1 MIATVSDFP
10 VTLIEVEAVPVT
22 RIGLV
27 FKYSND
33 KLNYKTALS
42 PGIPYKIIYL
52 DGGELKQV
60 IGVIAGASRHFSVS
74 SRAATQVAEWIIT
87 VDVSTKYQALQ
98 IKIPTTNIRY
108 CKVYVKGMDDDNSV
122 IINATTHG
130 CNVYGTINNVN
141 LSDIVYDS
149 DGETILKAKVLAG
162 EIDTSKDPN
171 EKYYS
176 FGNGGCSKGTNGS
189 GNTVFVENGMII
201 GGSISEGKFLTGK
214 VTGGTLDSIANTLTG
229 CTITEGCI
237 SECAV
242 TDSTVYNG
250 TLVDTNF
257 QYAIIFNPT
266 RSGEEIVTTGGTTVD
281 DNTGG
286 GSSGGGGSTETGTN
300 ITTGGTATGGNV
312 TGDKALVNSNGN
324 WYIVEGPFFS
334 TGGTSSGGTLI
345 GGVMSGGTKVGAAY
359 VHTTVKGGVYSGGVD
374 VGGTV
379 TIGDGY
385 IYPRSSYDGSDIDI
399 NAALNSGIR
408 ILDKSYMATASEKEK
423 LVTNED
429 WEKFLYEKNLPQDT
443 AFDWDGLVIFNDSQK
458 GIGSN
463 IGTANI

>member
-1 MIATVSDFP
+1 MITTVSDFP

-33 KLNYKTALS
+33 KLNYRTALS

-98 IKIPTTNIRY
+98 VKIPTTNIRY

-122 IINATTHG
+122 IINATTHA

-141 LSDIVYDS
+141 LSDLVYDT
-149 DGETILKAKVLAG
+149 DGETIISAKVLAG

-171 EKYYS
+171 DKYYS

-189 GNTVFVENGMII
+189 NNTVIVENGMII
-201 GGSISEGKFLTGK
+201 GGSITDGKFLTGK

-237 SECAV
+237 SECTV

-257 QYAIIFNPT
+257 QYAIIINPT

-281 DNTGG
+281 DV
-286 GSSGGGGSTETGTN
+286 
-300 ITTGGTATGGNV
+300 TTGGTATGGNV
-312 TGDKALVNSNGN
+312 TGDKAIVNSNGN
-324 WYIVEGPFFS
+324 WYVVEGQFFS
-334 TGGTSSGGTLI
+334 NGGTSSGGTLI
-345 GGVMSGGTKVGAAY
+345 GGVMTGGHKVGAAY
-359 VHTTVKGGVYSGGVD
+359 VHTTVKGGVYKGGID
-374 VGGTV
+374 IGGKV

-385 IYPRSSYDGSDIDI
+385 IYPRSDFGGDVDI
-399 NAALNSGIR
+399 NAILNSGIR
-408 ILDKSYMATASEKEK
+408 ILDKSYMVTDPEKDK
-423 LVTNED
+423 LVTSKD
-429 WEKFLYEKNLPQDT
+429 WEKFLYEKNLPHDA
-443 AFDWDGLVIFNDSQK
+443 AFDWDGLIIFNDSKK

-463 IGTANI
+463 IGTANL

>member
-1 MIATVSDFP
+1 MITTVSDFP

-33 KLNYKTALS
+33 KLNYRTALS

-98 IKIPTTNIRY
+98 VKIPTTNIRY

-122 IINATTHG
+122 IINATTHA

-141 LSDIVYDS
+141 LSDLVYDT
-149 DGETILKAKVLAG
+149 DGETIISAKVLAG
-162 EIDTSKDPN
+162 KIDTSKDPN
-171 EKYYS
+171 DKYYS

-189 GNTVFVENGMII
+189 NNTVIVENGMII
-201 GGSISEGKFLTGK
+201 GGNITDGKFLTGK

-237 SECAV
+237 SECTV

-257 QYAIIFNPT
+257 QYAIIINPT

-281 DNTGG
+281 DV
-286 GSSGGGGSTETGTN
+286 
-300 ITTGGTATGGNV
+300 TTGGTATGGNV
-312 TGDKALVNSNGN
+312 TGDKAIVNSNGN
-324 WYIVEGPFFS
+324 WYVVEGQFFS
-334 TGGTSSGGTLI
+334 NGGTSSGGTLI
-345 GGVMSGGTKVGAAY
+345 GGVMTGGHKVGAAY
-359 VHTTVKGGVYSGGVD
+359 VHTTVKGGVYKGGID
-374 VGGTV
+374 IGGKV

-385 IYPRSSYDGSDIDI
+385 IYPRSDFGGDVDI
-399 NAALNSGIR
+399 NAILNSGIR
-408 ILDKSYMATASEKEK
+408 ILDKSYMVTAPEKDK
-423 LVTNED
+423 LVTSKD
-429 WEKFLYEKNLPQDT
+429 WEKFLYEKNLPHDA
-443 AFDWDGLVIFNDSQK
+443 AFDWDGLIIFNDSKK

-463 IGTANI
+463 IGTANL

>member
-33 KLNYKTALS
+33 KLNYKTTLS

-98 IKIPTTNIRY
+98 VKIPTTNIRY
-108 CKVYVKGMDDDNSV
+108 CKVYVEGMDDDNSV
-122 IINATTHG
+122 IIDATTHG

-141 LSDIVYDS
+141 LSEIVYDT
-149 DGETILKAKVLAG
+149 DGETILSAKVLTG

-171 EKYYS
+171 DKYYS
-176 FGNGGCSKGTNGS
+176 FGNGGCSKGSNGS

-214 VTGGTLDSIANTLTG
+214 VTGGTMDTSANTLTN

-250 TLVDTNF
+250 KLVDTNF
-257 QYAIIFNPT
+257 QYAIIINPT

-281 DNTGG
+281 DV
-286 GSSGGGGSTETGTN
+286 
-300 ITTGGTATGGNV
+300 TTGGTATGGNV
-312 TGDKALVNSNGN
+312 TGDKALVNSNGT
-324 WYIVEGPFFS
+324 WYEVKGPFFS
-334 TGGTSSGGTLI
+334 SGGTSTGGTLV
-345 GGVMSGGTKVGAAY
+345 GGVMSGGVKVGAAY
-359 VHTTVKGGVYSGGVD
+359 VHTTVKGGVYTGGVD
-374 VGGTV
+374 IGGKV

-385 IYPRSSYDGSDIDI
+385 LYPRSDFGSDVDI

-408 ILDKSYMATASEKEK
+408 ILDNSYMATDPEKAG

-429 WEKFLYEKNLPQDT
+429 WEKFLYEKNLPHDM

-463 IGTANI
+463 IGTTNI

>member
-1 MIATVSDFP
+1 MITTVSDFP

-33 KLNYKTALS
+33 KLNYRTALS

-98 IKIPTTNIRY
+98 VKIPTTNIRY

-122 IINATTHG
+122 IVNATTHA

-141 LSDIVYDS
+141 LSDIVYDT
-149 DGETILKAKVLAG
+149 DGETIISAKVLTG

-171 EKYYS
+171 DKYYS

-189 GNTVFVENGMII
+189 NNTVIVENGMII
-201 GGSISEGKFLTGK
+201 GGSITDGKFLTGK
-214 VTGGTLDSIANTLTG
+214 VTGGTLDTIANTLTG

-237 SECAV
+237 SECTV

-257 QYAIIFNPT
+257 QYAIIINPT

-281 DNTGG
+281 DV
-286 GSSGGGGSTETGTN
+286 
-300 ITTGGTATGGNV
+300 TTGGTATGGNV
-312 TGDKALVNSNGN
+312 TGDKAIVNSNGN
-324 WYIVEGPFFS
+324 WYVVEGQFFS
-334 TGGTSSGGTLI
+334 NGGTSSGGTLI
-345 GGVMSGGTKVGAAY
+345 GGVMTGGHKVGAAY
-359 VHTTVKGGVYSGGVD
+359 VHTTVKGGVYKGGID
-374 VGGTV
+374 IGGKV

-385 IYPRSSYDGSDIDI
+385 IYPRSDFGGDVDI
-399 NAALNSGIR
+399 NAILNSGIR
-408 ILDKSYMATASEKEK
+408 ILDKSYMVTAPEKDK
-423 LVTNED
+423 LVTSKD
-429 WEKFLYEKNLPQDT
+429 WEKFLYEKNLPHDA
-443 AFDWDGLVIFNDSQK
+443 AFDWDGLIIFNDSKK

-463 IGTANI
+463 IGTANL

>member
-1 MIATVSDFP
+1 MITTVSDFP

-33 KLNYKTALS
+33 KLNYRTALS

-98 IKIPTTNIRY
+98 VKIPTTNIRY

-122 IINATTHG
+122 IINATTHA

-141 LSDIVYDS
+141 LSDLIYDT
-149 DGETILKAKVLAG
+149 DGETIISAKVLTG

-171 EKYYS
+171 DKYYS

-189 GNTVFVENGMII
+189 NNTVIVENGMII
-201 GGSISEGKFLTGK
+201 GGNITDGKFLTGK
-214 VTGGTLDSIANTLTG
+214 VTGGTLDTIANTLTG

-237 SECAV
+237 SECTV
-242 TDSTVYNG
+242 TNSTVYNG

-257 QYAIIFNPT
+257 QYAIIINPT

-281 DNTGG
+281 DV
-286 GSSGGGGSTETGTN
+286 
-300 ITTGGTATGGNV
+300 TTGGTATGGNV
-312 TGDKALVNSNGN
+312 TGDKAIVNSNGN
-324 WYIVEGPFFS
+324 WYVVEGQFFS
-334 TGGTSSGGTLI
+334 NGGTSSGGTLI
-345 GGVMSGGTKVGAAY
+345 GGVMTGGHKVGAAY
-359 VHTTVKGGVYSGGVD
+359 VHTTVKGGVYKGGID
-374 VGGTV
+374 IGGKV

-385 IYPRSSYDGSDIDI
+385 IYPRSDFGGDVDI
-399 NAALNSGIR
+399 NAILNSGIR
-408 ILDKSYMATASEKEK
+408 ILDKSYMVTAPEKDK
-423 LVTNED
+423 LVTSKD
-429 WEKFLYEKNLPQDT
+429 WEKFLYEKNLPQDA
-443 AFDWDGLVIFNDSQK
+443 AFDWDGLIIFNDSKK

>member
-1 MIATVSDFP
+1 MITTVSDFP

-33 KLNYKTALS
+33 KLNYRTALS

-98 IKIPTTNIRY
+98 VKIPTTNIRY

-122 IINATTHG
+122 IINATTHA

-141 LSDIVYDS
+141 LSDLVYDT
-149 DGETILKAKVLAG
+149 DGETIISAKVLTG

-171 EKYYS
+171 DKYYS

-189 GNTVFVENGMII
+189 NNTVIVENGMII
-201 GGSISEGKFLTGK
+201 GGSITDGKFLTGK
-214 VTGGTLDSIANTLTG
+214 VTGGTLDTIANTLTG

-237 SECAV
+237 SECTV

-257 QYAIIFNPT
+257 QYAIIINPT

-281 DNTGG
+281 DV
-286 GSSGGGGSTETGTN
+286 
-300 ITTGGTATGGNV
+300 TTGGTATGGNV
-312 TGDKALVNSNGN
+312 TGDKAIVNSNGN
-324 WYIVEGPFFS
+324 WYVVEGQFFS
-334 TGGTSSGGTLI
+334 NGGTSSGGTLI
-345 GGVMSGGTKVGAAY
+345 GGVMTGGHKVGAAY
-359 VHTTVKGGVYSGGVD
+359 VHTTVKGGVYKGGID
-374 VGGTV
+374 IGGKV

-385 IYPRSSYDGSDIDI
+385 IYPRSDFGGDVDI
-399 NAALNSGIR
+399 NAILNSGIR
-408 ILDKSYMATASEKEK
+408 ILDKSYMVTAPEKDK
-423 LVTNED
+423 LVTSKD
-429 WEKFLYEKNLPQDT
+429 WEKFLYEKNLPHDA
-443 AFDWDGLVIFNDSQK
+443 AFDWDGLIIFNDSKK

>member
-1 MIATVSDFP
+1 MITTVSDFP

-33 KLNYKTALS
+33 KLNYRTALS

-98 IKIPTTNIRY
+98 VKIPTTNIRY

-122 IINATTHG
+122 IVNATTHA

-141 LSDIVYDS
+141 LSDLVYDT
-149 DGETILKAKVLAG
+149 DGETIISAKVLTG

-171 EKYYS
+171 DKYYS

-189 GNTVFVENGMII
+189 NNTVIVENGMII
-201 GGSISEGKFLTGK
+201 GGSITDGKFLTGK
-214 VTGGTLDSIANTLTG
+214 VTGGTLDTIANTLTG

-237 SECAV
+237 SECTV

-257 QYAIIFNPT
+257 QYAIIINPT

-281 DNTGG
+281 DV
-286 GSSGGGGSTETGTN
+286 
-300 ITTGGTATGGNV
+300 TTGGTATGGNV
-312 TGDKALVNSNGN
+312 TGDKAIVNSNGN
-324 WYIVEGPFFS
+324 WYVVEGQFFS
-334 TGGTSSGGTLI
+334 NGGTSSGGTLI
-345 GGVMSGGTKVGAAY
+345 GGVMSGGMKVGAAY
-359 VHTTVKGGVYSGGVD
+359 VHTTVKGGVYKGGID
-374 VGGTV
+374 IGGKV

-385 IYPRSSYDGSDIDI
+385 IYPRSDFSGDVDI
-399 NAALNSGIR
+399 NAILNSGIR
-408 ILDKSYMATASEKEK
+408 ILDKSYMVTAPEKDK
-423 LVTNED
+423 LVTSKD
-429 WEKFLYEKNLPQDT
+429 WEKFLYEKNLPHDA
-443 AFDWDGLVIFNDSQK
+443 AFDWDGLIIFNDSKK

-463 IGTANI
+463 IGTANL

>member
-98 IKIPTTNIRY
+98 VKIPTTNIRY

-122 IINATTHG
+122 IINATTHA

-141 LSDIVYDS
+141 LSDLVYDT
-149 DGETILKAKVLAG
+149 DGETIISAKVLAG

-171 EKYYS
+171 DKYYS

-189 GNTVFVENGMII
+189 NNTVIVENGMII
-201 GGSISEGKFLTGK
+201 GGSITDGKFLTGK
-214 VTGGTLDSIANTLTG
+214 VTGGNLDTIANTLTG

-237 SECAV
+237 SECTV

-257 QYAIIFNPT
+257 QYAIIINPT

-281 DNTGG
+281 DV
-286 GSSGGGGSTETGTN
+286 
-300 ITTGGTATGGNV
+300 TTGGTATGGNV
-312 TGDKALVNSNGN
+312 TGDKAIVHSNGN
-324 WYIVEGPFFS
+324 WYVVEGQFFS
-334 TGGTSSGGTLI
+334 SGGTSSGGTLI
-345 GGVMSGGTKVGAAY
+345 GGVMSGGMKVGAAY
-359 VHTTVKGGVYSGGVD
+359 VHTTVKGGVYKGGID
-374 VGGTV
+374 IGGKV

-385 IYPRSSYDGSDIDI
+385 IYPRSDFGGDVDI
-399 NAALNSGIR
+399 NAILNSGIR
-408 ILDKSYMATASEKEK
+408 ILDKSYMVTASEKEK
-423 LVTNED
+423 LVTNKD
-429 WEKFLYEKNLPQDT
+429 WEKFLYEKNLPQDA
-443 AFDWDGLVIFNDSQK
+443 AFDWDGLIIFNDSQK

-463 IGTANI
+463 IGTTNL

>member
-1 MIATVSDFP
+1 MITTVSDFP

-33 KLNYKTALS
+33 KLNYRTALS

-98 IKIPTTNIRY
+98 VKIPTTNIRY

-122 IINATTHG
+122 IINATTHA

-141 LSDIVYDS
+141 LSDLVYDT
-149 DGETILKAKVLAG
+149 DGETIISAKVLAG

-171 EKYYS
+171 DKYYS

-189 GNTVFVENGMII
+189 NNTVIVENGMII
-201 GGSISEGKFLTGK
+201 GGSITDGKFLTGK

-237 SECAV
+237 SECTV

-257 QYAIIFNPT
+257 QYAIIINPT

-281 DNTGG
+281 DV
-286 GSSGGGGSTETGTN
+286 
-300 ITTGGTATGGNV
+300 TTGGTATGGNV
-312 TGDKALVNSNGN
+312 TGDKAIVNSNGN
-324 WYIVEGPFFS
+324 WYVVEGQFFS
-334 TGGTSSGGTLI
+334 NGGTSSGGTLI
-345 GGVMSGGTKVGAAY
+345 GGVMTGGHKVGAAY
-359 VHTTVKGGVYSGGVD
+359 VHTTVKGGVYKGGID
-374 VGGTV
+374 IGGKV

-385 IYPRSSYDGSDIDI
+385 IYPRSDFGGDVDI
-399 NAALNSGIR
+399 NSILNSGIR
-408 ILDKSYMATASEKEK
+408 ILDKSYMVTAPEKDK
-423 LVTNED
+423 LVTNKD
-429 WEKFLYEKNLPQDT
+429 WEEFLYEKNLPHDA
-443 AFDWDGLVIFNDSQK
+443 AFDWDGLIIFNDSKK

-463 IGTANI
+463 IGTANL

>member
-1 MIATVSDFP
+1 MITTVSDFP

-33 KLNYKTALS
+33 KLNYRTALS

-87 VDVSTKYQALQ
+87 VDVSTRYQALQ
-98 IKIPTTNIRY
+98 VKIPTTNIRY

-122 IINATTHG
+122 IINATTHA

-141 LSDIVYDS
+141 LSDLVYDT
-149 DGETILKAKVLAG
+149 DGETIISAKVLAG
-162 EIDTSKDPN
+162 EIDTSKDPSD
-171 EKYYS
+171 KYYS

-189 GNTVFVENGMII
+189 NNTVFVENGMII
-201 GGSISEGKFLTGK
+201 GGSITEGKFLTGK
-214 VTGGTLDSIANTLTG
+214 VTGGTLDTIANTLTG

-237 SECAV
+237 SECRV

-257 QYAIIFNPT
+257 QYAIIINPT

-281 DNTGG
+281 DV
-286 GSSGGGGSTETGTN
+286 
-300 ITTGGTATGGNV
+300 TTGGTATGGNV
-312 TGDKALVNSNGN
+312 TGDKAIVNSNGN
-324 WYIVEGPFFS
+324 WYVVEGAFFS
-334 TGGTSSGGTLI
+334 NGGTSSGGTLI
-345 GGVMSGGTKVGAAY
+345 GGVMTVGSKVGAAY
-359 VHTTVKGGVYSGGVD
+359 VHTTVKGGVYKGGID
-374 VGGTV
+374 IGGKI

-385 IYPRSSYDGSDIDI
+385 IYPRSDFGDVDI

-408 ILDKSYMATASEKEK
+408 ILDKSYMVTASEKEK

-429 WEKFLYEKNLPQDT
+429 WDKFLYEKNLPHGA
-443 AFDWDGLVIFNDSQK
+443 AFDWDGLIIFNDSQK

-463 IGTANI
+463 IGTTNL

>member
-1 MIATVSDFP
+1 MITTVSDFP

-33 KLNYKTALS
+33 KLNYRTALS

-98 IKIPTTNIRY
+98 VKIPTTNIRY

-122 IINATTHG
+122 IINATTHA

-141 LSDIVYDS
+141 LSDLVYDT
-149 DGETILKAKVLAG
+149 DGETIISAKVLTG

-171 EKYYS
+171 DKYYS

-189 GNTVFVENGMII
+189 NNTVIVENGMII
-201 GGSISEGKFLTGK
+201 GGNITDGKFLTGK
-214 VTGGTLDSIANTLTG
+214 VTGGNLDTIANTLTG

-237 SECAV
+237 SECTV

-257 QYAIIFNPT
+257 QYAIIINPT

-281 DNTGG
+281 DV
-286 GSSGGGGSTETGTN
+286 
-300 ITTGGTATGGNV
+300 TTGGTATGGNV
-312 TGDKALVNSNGN
+312 TGDKAIVNSNGN
-324 WYIVEGPFFS
+324 WYVVEGSFFS
-334 TGGTSSGGTLI
+334 NGGTSSGGILI
-345 GGVMSGGTKVGAAY
+345 GGVMSGGMKVGAAY
-359 VHTTVKGGVYSGGVD
+359 VHTAVKGGVYKGGID
-374 VGGTV
+374 IGGKV

-385 IYPRSSYDGSDIDI
+385 IYPRSDFGGDVDI
-399 NAALNSGIR
+399 NAILNSGIR
-408 ILDKSYMATASEKEK
+408 ILDKSYMVTAPEKDK
-423 LVTNED
+423 LVTSKD
-429 WEKFLYEKNLPQDT
+429 WEKFLYEKNLPHDA
-443 AFDWDGLVIFNDSQK
+443 AFDWDGLIIFNDSKK

-463 IGTANI
+463 IGTANL

>member
-1 MIATVSDFP
+1 MITTVSDFP

-33 KLNYKTALS
+33 KLNYRTALS

-98 IKIPTTNIRY
+98 VKIPTTNIRY

-122 IINATTHG
+122 IINATTHA

-141 LSDIVYDS
+141 LSDLVYDT
-149 DGETILKAKVLAG
+149 DGETIISAKVLAG

-171 EKYYS
+171 DKYYS

-189 GNTVFVENGMII
+189 NNTVIVENGMII
-201 GGSISEGKFLTGK
+201 GGSITDGKFLTGK

-237 SECAV
+237 SECTV

-257 QYAIIFNPT
+257 QYAIIINPT

-281 DNTGG
+281 DV
-286 GSSGGGGSTETGTN
+286 
-300 ITTGGTATGGNV
+300 TTGGTATGGNV
-312 TGDKALVNSNGN
+312 TGDKAIVNSNGN
-324 WYIVEGPFFS
+324 WYVVEGSFFS
-334 TGGTSSGGTLI
+334 NGGTSSGGTLI
-345 GGVMSGGTKVGAAY
+345 GGVMTGGHKVGAAY
-359 VHTTVKGGVYSGGVD
+359 VHTTVKGGVYKGGID
-374 VGGTV
+374 IGGKV

-385 IYPRSSYDGSDIDI
+385 IYPRSDFGGDVDI
-399 NAALNSGIR
+399 NSILNSGIR
-408 ILDKSYMATASEKEK
+408 ILDKSYMVTAPEKDK
-423 LVTNED
+423 LVTNKD
-429 WEKFLYEKNLPQDT
+429 WEEFLYEKNLPHDA
-443 AFDWDGLVIFNDSQK
+443 AFDWDGLIIFNDSKK

-463 IGTANI
+463 IGTANL

>member
-1 MIATVSDFP
+1 MITTVSDFP

-33 KLNYKTALS
+33 KLNYRTALS

-98 IKIPTTNIRY
+98 VKIPTTNIRY

-122 IINATTHG
+122 IINATTHA

-141 LSDIVYDS
+141 LSDLVYDT
-149 DGETILKAKVLAG
+149 DGETIISAKVLTG

-171 EKYYS
+171 DKYYS

-189 GNTVFVENGMII
+189 NNTVIVENGMII
-201 GGSISEGKFLTGK
+201 GGSITDGKFLTGK
-214 VTGGTLDSIANTLTG
+214 VTGGTLDTIANTLTG

-237 SECAV
+237 SECTV
-242 TDSTVYNG
+242 TNSTVYNG

-257 QYAIIFNPT
+257 QYAIIINPT

-281 DNTGG
+281 DV
-286 GSSGGGGSTETGTN
+286 
-300 ITTGGTATGGNV
+300 TTGGTATGGNV
-312 TGDKALVNSNGN
+312 TGDKAIVNSNGN
-324 WYIVEGPFFS
+324 WYVVEGQFFS
-334 TGGTSSGGTLI
+334 NGGTSSGGTLI
-345 GGVMSGGTKVGAAY
+345 GGVMTGGHKVGAAY
-359 VHTTVKGGVYSGGVD
+359 VHTTVKGGVYKGGID
-374 VGGTV
+374 IGGKV

-385 IYPRSSYDGSDIDI
+385 IYPRSDFGGDVDI
-399 NAALNSGIR
+399 NAILNSGIR
-408 ILDKSYMATASEKEK
+408 ILDKSYMVTAPEKDK
-423 LVTNED
+423 LVTSKD
-429 WEKFLYEKNLPQDT
+429 WEKFLYEKNLPHDA
-443 AFDWDGLVIFNDSQK
+443 AFDWDGLIIFNDSKK

-463 IGTANI
+463 IGTANL

>member
-1 MIATVSDFP
+1 MITTVSDFP

-33 KLNYKTALS
+33 KLNYRTALS

-98 IKIPTTNIRY
+98 VKIPTTNIRY

-122 IINATTHG
+122 IINATTHA

-141 LSDIVYDS
+141 LSDLVYDT
-149 DGETILKAKVLAG
+149 DGETIISAKVLTG

-171 EKYYS
+171 DKYYS

-189 GNTVFVENGMII
+189 NNTVIVENGMII
-201 GGSISEGKFLTGK
+201 GGNITDGKFLTGK
-214 VTGGTLDSIANTLTG
+214 VTGGNLDTIANTLTG

-237 SECAV
+237 SECTV

-257 QYAIIFNPT
+257 QYAIIINPT

-281 DNTGG
+281 DV
-286 GSSGGGGSTETGTN
+286 
-300 ITTGGTATGGNV
+300 TTGGTATGGNV
-312 TGDKALVNSNGN
+312 TGDKAIVNSNGN
-324 WYIVEGPFFS
+324 WYVVEGQFFS
-334 TGGTSSGGTLI
+334 NGGTSSGGTLI
-345 GGVMSGGTKVGAAY
+345 GGVMSGGMKVGAAY
-359 VHTTVKGGVYSGGVD
+359 VHTTVKGGVYKGGID
-374 VGGTV
+374 IGGKV

-385 IYPRSSYDGSDIDI
+385 IYPRSDFGGDVDI
-399 NAALNSGIR
+399 NAILNSGIR
-408 ILDKSYMATASEKEK
+408 ILDKSYMVTDPEKDK
-423 LVTNED
+423 LVTSKD
-429 WEKFLYEKNLPQDT
+429 WEKFLYEKNLPHDA
-443 AFDWDGLVIFNDSQK
+443 AFDWDGLIIFNDSKK

-463 IGTANI
+463 IGTANL

>member
-1 MIATVSDFP
+1 MITTVSDFP

-33 KLNYKTALS
+33 KLNYRTALS

-98 IKIPTTNIRY
+98 VKIPTTNIRY

-122 IINATTHG
+122 IINATTHA

-141 LSDIVYDS
+141 LSDLVYDT
-149 DGETILKAKVLAG
+149 DGETIISAKVLTG

-171 EKYYS
+171 DKYYS

-189 GNTVFVENGMII
+189 NNTVIVENGMII
-201 GGSISEGKFLTGK
+201 GGNITDGKFLTGK
-214 VTGGTLDSIANTLTG
+214 VTGGTLDTIANTLTG

-237 SECAV
+237 SECTV

-257 QYAIIFNPT
+257 QYAIIINPT

-281 DNTGG
+281 DV
-286 GSSGGGGSTETGTN
+286 
-300 ITTGGTATGGNV
+300 TTGGTATGGNV
-312 TGDKALVNSNGN
+312 TGDKAIVNSNGN
-324 WYIVEGPFFS
+324 WYVVEGQFFS
-334 TGGTSSGGTLI
+334 NGGTSSGGTLI
-345 GGVMSGGTKVGAAY
+345 GGVMTGGHKVGAAY
-359 VHTTVKGGVYSGGVD
+359 VHTTVKGGVYKGGID
-374 VGGTV
+374 IGGKV

-385 IYPRSSYDGSDIDI
+385 IYPRSDFGGDVDI
-399 NAALNSGIR
+399 NAILNSGIR
-408 ILDKSYMATASEKEK
+408 ILDKSYMVTAPEKDK
-423 LVTNED
+423 LVTSKD
-429 WEKFLYEKNLPQDT
+429 WEKFLYEKNLPHDA
-443 AFDWDGLVIFNDSQK
+443 AFDWDGLIIFNDSKK

-463 IGTANI
+463 IGTANL

>member
-1 MIATVSDFP
+1 MITTVSDFP

-33 KLNYKTALS
+33 KLNYRTALS

-98 IKIPTTNIRY
+98 VKIPTTNIRY
-108 CKVYVKGMDDDNSV
+108 CKVYVKGMDDDNSI
-122 IINATTHG
+122 IINATTHA

-141 LSDIVYDS
+141 LSDIVYDT
-149 DGETILKAKVLAG
+149 DGETIISAKVLAG

-171 EKYYS
+171 DKYYS

-189 GNTVFVENGMII
+189 NNTVIVENGMII
-201 GGSISEGKFLTGK
+201 GGNITDGKFLTGK
-214 VTGGTLDSIANTLTG
+214 VTGGTLDTIANTLTG

-237 SECAV
+237 SECTV
-242 TDSTVYNG
+242 TNSTVYNG

-257 QYAIIFNPT
+257 QYAIIINPT

-281 DNTGG
+281 DV
-286 GSSGGGGSTETGTN
+286 
-300 ITTGGTATGGNV
+300 TTGGTATGGNV
-312 TGDKALVNSNGN
+312 TGDKAIVNSNGN
-324 WYIVEGPFFS
+324 WYVVEGQFFS
-334 TGGTSSGGTLI
+334 NGGTSSGGTLI
-345 GGVMSGGTKVGAAY
+345 GGVMTGGHKVGAAY
-359 VHTTVKGGVYSGGVD
+359 VHTTVKGGVYKGGID
-374 VGGTV
+374 IGGKV

-385 IYPRSSYDGSDIDI
+385 IYPRSDFGGDVDI
-399 NAALNSGIR
+399 NAILNSGIR
-408 ILDKSYMATASEKEK
+408 ILDKSYMVTAPEKDK
-423 LVTNED
+423 LVTSKD
-429 WEKFLYEKNLPQDT
+429 WEKFLYEKNLPHDA
-443 AFDWDGLVIFNDSQK
+443 AFDWDGLIIFNDSKK

-463 IGTANI
+463 IGTANL

>member
-1 MIATVSDFP
+1 MITTVSDFP

-33 KLNYKTALS
+33 KLNYRTALS
-42 PGIPYKIIYL
+42 PGIPYKLIYL

-98 IKIPTTNIRY
+98 VKIPTTNIRY

-122 IINATTHG
+122 IINATTHA

-141 LSDIVYDS
+141 LSDLVYDT
-149 DGETILKAKVLAG
+149 DGETIISAKVLTG

-171 EKYYS
+171 DKYYS

-189 GNTVFVENGMII
+189 NNTVIVENGMII
-201 GGSISEGKFLTGK
+201 GGNITDGKFLTGK
-214 VTGGTLDSIANTLTG
+214 VTGGNLDTIANTLTG

-237 SECAV
+237 SECTV

-257 QYAIIFNPT
+257 QYAIIINPT

-281 DNTGG
+281 DV
-286 GSSGGGGSTETGTN
+286 
-300 ITTGGTATGGNV
+300 TTGGTATGGNV
-312 TGDKALVNSNGN
+312 TGDKAIVNSNGN
-324 WYIVEGPFFS
+324 WYVVEGSFFS
-334 TGGTSSGGTLI
+334 NGGTSSGGILI
-345 GGVMSGGTKVGAAY
+345 GGVMSGGMKVGAAY
-359 VHTTVKGGVYSGGVD
+359 VHTTVKGGVYKGGID
-374 VGGTV
+374 IGGKV

-385 IYPRSSYDGSDIDI
+385 IYPRSDFGGDVDI
-399 NAALNSGIR
+399 NAILNSGIR
-408 ILDKSYMATASEKEK
+408 ILDKSYMVTAPEKDK
-423 LVTNED
+423 LVTSKD
-429 WEKFLYEKNLPQDT
+429 WEKFLYEKNLPHDA
-443 AFDWDGLVIFNDSQK
+443 AFDWDGLIIFNDSKK

>member
-1 MIATVSDFP
+1 MITTVSDFP

-33 KLNYKTALS
+33 KLNYRTALS

-98 IKIPTTNIRY
+98 VKIPTTNIRC

-122 IINATTHG
+122 IINATTHA

-141 LSDIVYDS
+141 LSDIVYDT
-149 DGETILKAKVLAG
+149 DGETIISAKVLAG

-171 EKYYS
+171 DKYYS

-189 GNTVFVENGMII
+189 NNTVIVENGMII
-201 GGSISEGKFLTGK
+201 GGSITDGKFLTGK
-214 VTGGTLDSIANTLTG
+214 VTGGNLDSIANTLDG

-237 SECAV
+237 SECTV
-242 TDSTVYNG
+242 THSTLYNG
-250 TLVDTNF
+250 TLVHTNF
-257 QYAIIFNPT
+257 QYAIIINPT

-281 DNTGG
+281 DV
-286 GSSGGGGSTETGTN
+286 
-300 ITTGGTATGGNV
+300 TTGGTATGGNV
-312 TGDKALVNSNGN
+312 TGDKAIVNSNGN
-324 WYIVEGPFFS
+324 WYVVEGQFFS
-334 TGGTSSGGTLI
+334 NGGTSSGGTLI
-345 GGVMSGGTKVGAAY
+345 EAVMSGGMKGGAAN
-359 VHTTVKGGVYSGGVD
+359 VHTTVKGGVYKGGID
-374 VGGTV
+374 IGGKV

-385 IYPRSSYDGSDIDI
+385 IYPRSDFGGDVDI
-399 NAALNSGIR
+399 NAILNSGIR
-408 ILDKSYMATASEKEK
+408 ILDKSYMVTAPEKEK
-423 LVTNED
+423 LVTSKD
-429 WEKFLYEKNLPQDT
+429 WEKFLYEKNLPQDA
-443 AFDWDGLVIFNDSQK
+443 AFDWDGLIIFNDSQK

-463 IGTANI
+463 IGTTNL

>member
-1 MIATVSDFP
+1 MITTVSDFP

-33 KLNYKTALS
+33 KLNYRTALS

-98 IKIPTTNIRY
+98 VKIPTTNIRY

-122 IINATTHG
+122 IINATTHA

-141 LSDIVYDS
+141 LSELIYDT
-149 DGETILKAKVLAG
+149 DGETIISAKVLAG

-171 EKYYS
+171 DKYYS
-176 FGNGGCSKGTNGS
+176 FGNGGCSKGINGS
-189 GNTVFVENGMII
+189 NNTVIVENGMII
-201 GGSISEGKFLTGK
+201 GGSITDGKFLTGK
-214 VTGGTLDSIANTLTG
+214 VTGGNLDSIANRLTG

-237 SECAV
+237 SECTV

-257 QYAIIFNPT
+257 QYAIIINPT

-281 DNTGG
+281 DV
-286 GSSGGGGSTETGTN
+286 
-300 ITTGGTATGGNV
+300 TTGGTATGGNV
-312 TGDKALVNSNGN
+312 TGDKAIVNSNGN
-324 WYIVEGPFFS
+324 WYVVEGQFFS
-334 TGGTSSGGTLI
+334 NGGTSSGGTLI
-345 GGVMSGGTKVGAAY
+345 GGVMTGGHKVGAAY
-359 VHTTVKGGVYSGGVD
+359 VHTTVKGGVYKGGID
-374 VGGTV
+374 IGGKV

-385 IYPRSSYDGSDIDI
+385 IYPRSDFGGDIDI
-399 NAALNSGIR
+399 NAILNSGIR
-408 ILDKSYMATASEKEK
+408 ILDKSYMVTASEKEK
-423 LVTNED
+423 LVTNKD
-429 WEKFLYEKNLPQDT
+429 WEEFLYEKNLPQDA
-443 AFDWDGLVIFNDSQK
+443 AFDWDGLIIFNDSKK

>member
-1 MIATVSDFP
+1 MITTVSDFP

-33 KLNYKTALS
+33 KLNYRTALS

-98 IKIPTTNIRY
+98 VKIPTTNIRY

-122 IINATTHG
+122 IINATTHA

-141 LSDIVYDS
+141 LSDLVYDT
-149 DGETILKAKVLAG
+149 DGETIISAKVLAG

-171 EKYYS
+171 DKYYS

-189 GNTVFVENGMII
+189 NNIVIVENGMII
-201 GGSISEGKFLTGK
+201 GGNITDGKFLTGK
-214 VTGGTLDSIANTLTG
+214 VTGGTLNTIANTLTG

-237 SECAV
+237 SECTV

-257 QYAIIFNPT
+257 QYAIIINPT

-281 DNTGG
+281 DV
-286 GSSGGGGSTETGTN
+286 
-300 ITTGGTATGGNV
+300 TTGGTATGGNV
-312 TGDKALVNSNGN
+312 TGDKAIVNSNGN
-324 WYIVEGPFFS
+324 WYVVEGQFFS
-334 TGGTSSGGTLI
+334 NGGTSSGGTLI
-345 GGVMSGGTKVGAAY
+345 GGVMSGGMKVGAAY
-359 VHTTVKGGVYSGGVD
+359 VHTTVKGGVYKGGID
-374 VGGTV
+374 IGGKV

-385 IYPRSSYDGSDIDI
+385 IYPRSDFGGDVDI
-399 NAALNSGIR
+399 NAILNSGIR
-408 ILDKSYMATASEKEK
+408 ILDKSYMVTAPEKDK
-423 LVTNED
+423 LVTNKD
-429 WEKFLYEKNLPQDT
+429 WEEFLYEKNLPQDA
-443 AFDWDGLVIFNDSQK
+443 AFDWDGLIIFNDSKK

-463 IGTANI
+463 IGTANL

>member
-1 MIATVSDFP
+1 MITTVSDFP

-33 KLNYKTALS
+33 KLNYRTALS

-98 IKIPTTNIRY
+98 VKIPTTNIRY

-122 IINATTHG
+122 IINATTHA

-141 LSDIVYDS
+141 LSDLVYDT
-149 DGETILKAKVLAG
+149 DGETIISAKVLTG

-171 EKYYS
+171 DKYYS

-189 GNTVFVENGMII
+189 NNTVIVENGMII
-201 GGSISEGKFLTGK
+201 GGSITDGKFLTGK
-214 VTGGTLDSIANTLTG
+214 VTGGTLDTIANTLTG

-237 SECAV
+237 SECTV

-257 QYAIIFNPT
+257 QYAIIINPI

-281 DNTGG
+281 DV
-286 GSSGGGGSTETGTN
+286 
-300 ITTGGTATGGNV
+300 TTGGTATGGNV
-312 TGDKALVNSNGN
+312 TGDKAIVNSNGN
-324 WYIVEGPFFS
+324 WYVVEGQFFS
-334 TGGTSSGGTLI
+334 NGGTSSGGTLI
-345 GGVMSGGTKVGAAY
+345 GGVMTGGHKVGAAY
-359 VHTTVKGGVYSGGVD
+359 VHTTVKGGVYKGGID
-374 VGGTV
+374 IGGKV

-385 IYPRSSYDGSDIDI
+385 IYPRSDFGGDVDI
-399 NAALNSGIR
+399 NAILNSGIR
-408 ILDKSYMATASEKEK
+408 ILDKSYMVTAPEKDK
-423 LVTNED
+423 LVTSKD
-429 WEKFLYEKNLPQDT
+429 WEKFLYEKNLPHDA
-443 AFDWDGLVIFNDSQK
+443 AFDWDGLIIFNDSK
-458 GIGSN
+458 NGIGSN
-463 IGTANI
+463 IGTANL

>member
-1 MIATVSDFP
+1 MITTVSDFP

-33 KLNYKTALS
+33 KLNYRTALS

-98 IKIPTTNIRY
+98 VKIPTTNIRY

-122 IINATTHG
+122 IINATTHA

-141 LSDIVYDS
+141 LSDLVYDT
-149 DGETILKAKVLAG
+149 DGETIISAKVLAG

-171 EKYYS
+171 DKYYS

-189 GNTVFVENGMII
+189 NNTVIVENGMII
-201 GGSISEGKFLTGK
+201 GGSITDGKFLTGK

-237 SECAV
+237 SECTV

-257 QYAIIFNPT
+257 QYAIIINPT

-281 DNTGG
+281 DV
-286 GSSGGGGSTETGTN
+286 
-300 ITTGGTATGGNV
+300 TTGGTATGGNV
-312 TGDKALVNSNGN
+312 TGDKAIVNSNGN
-324 WYIVEGPFFS
+324 WYVVEGQFFS
-334 TGGTSSGGTLI
+334 DGGTSSGGTLI
-345 GGVMSGGTKVGAAY
+345 GGVMTGGHKVGAAY
-359 VHTTVKGGVYSGGVD
+359 VHTTVKGGVYKGGID
-374 VGGTV
+374 IGGKV

-385 IYPRSSYDGSDIDI
+385 IYPRSDFGGDVDI
-399 NAALNSGIR
+399 NAILNSGIR
-408 ILDKSYMATASEKEK
+408 ILDKSYMVTDPEKEK
-423 LVTNED
+423 LVTSKD
-429 WEKFLYEKNLPQDT
+429 WEKFLYEKNLPHDA
-443 AFDWDGLVIFNDSQK
+443 AFDWDGLIIFNDSKK

-463 IGTANI
+463 IGTANL

>member
-1 MIATVSDFP
+1 MITTVSDFP

-33 KLNYKTALS
+33 KLNYRTALS

-98 IKIPTTNIRY
+98 VKIPTTNIRY

-122 IINATTHG
+122 IINATTHA

-141 LSDIVYDS
+141 LSDLVYDT
-149 DGETILKAKVLAG
+149 DGETIISAKVLTG

-171 EKYYS
+171 DKYYS

-189 GNTVFVENGMII
+189 KNTVIVEKGMII
-201 GGSISEGKFLTGK
+201 GGSITDGKFLTGK
-214 VTGGTLDSIANTLTG
+214 VTGGTLDTIANTLTG

-237 SECAV
+237 SECTV

-257 QYAIIFNPT
+257 QYAIIINPT

-281 DNTGG
+281 DV
-286 GSSGGGGSTETGTN
+286 
-300 ITTGGTATGGNV
+300 TTGGTATGGNV
-312 TGDKALVNSNGN
+312 TGDKAIVNSNGN
-324 WYIVEGPFFS
+324 WYVVEGQFFS
-334 TGGTSSGGTLI
+334 NGGTSSGGTLI
-345 GGVMSGGTKVGAAY
+345 GGVMTGGHKVGAAY
-359 VHTTVKGGVYSGGVD
+359 VHTTVKGGVYKGGID
-374 VGGTV
+374 IGGKV

-385 IYPRSSYDGSDIDI
+385 IYPRSDFGGDVDI
-399 NAALNSGIR
+399 NAILNSGIR
-408 ILDKSYMATASEKEK
+408 ILDKSYMVTAPEKDK
-423 LVTNED
+423 LVTSKD
-429 WEKFLYEKNLPQDT
+429 WEKFLYEKNLPHDA
-443 AFDWDGLVIFNDSQK
+443 AFDWDGLIIFNDSKK

>member
-1 MIATVSDFP
+1 MITTVSDFP

-33 KLNYKTALS
+33 KLNYRTALS

-98 IKIPTTNIRY
+98 VKIPTTNIRY

-122 IINATTHG
+122 IINATTHA

-141 LSDIVYDS
+141 LSDLVYDT
-149 DGETILKAKVLAG
+149 DGETIISAKVLAG

-171 EKYYS
+171 DKYYS

-189 GNTVFVENGMII
+189 NNIVIVENGMII
-201 GGSISEGKFLTGK
+201 GGNITDGKFLTGK
-214 VTGGTLDSIANTLTG
+214 VTGGTLNTIANTLTG

-237 SECAV
+237 SECTV

-257 QYAIIFNPT
+257 QYAIIINPT
-266 RSGEEIVTTGGTTVD
+266 RSGEEIV
-281 DNTGG
+281 
-286 GSSGGGGSTETGTN
+286 
-300 ITTGGTATGGNV
+300 TTGGTATGGNV
-312 TGDKALVNSNGN
+312 TGDKAIVNSNGN
-324 WYIVEGPFFS
+324 WYVVEGQFFS
-334 TGGTSSGGTLI
+334 NGGTSSGGTLI
-345 GGVMSGGTKVGAAY
+345 GGVMSGGMKVGAAY
-359 VHTTVKGGVYSGGVD
+359 VHTTVKGGVYKGGID
-374 VGGTV
+374 IGGKV

-385 IYPRSSYDGSDIDI
+385 IYPRSDFGGDVDI
-399 NAALNSGIR
+399 NAILNSGIR
-408 ILDKSYMATASEKEK
+408 ILDKSYMVTAPEKDK
-423 LVTNED
+423 LVTNKD
-429 WEKFLYEKNLPQDT
+429 WEEFLYEKNLPQDA
-443 AFDWDGLVIFNDSQK
+443 AFDWDGLIIFNDSKK

-463 IGTANI
+463 IGTANL

>member
-1 MIATVSDFP
+1 MITTVSDFP

-33 KLNYKTALS
+33 KLNYRTALS

-98 IKIPTTNIRY
+98 VKIPTTNIRY

-122 IINATTHG
+122 IINATTHA

-141 LSDIVYDS
+141 LSDLVYDT
-149 DGETILKAKVLAG
+149 DGETIISAKVLAG
-162 EIDTSKDPN
+162 KIDTSKDPN
-171 EKYYS
+171 DKYYS

-189 GNTVFVENGMII
+189 NNTVIVENGMII
-201 GGSISEGKFLTGK
+201 GGSITDGKFLTGK

-237 SECAV
+237 SECTV

-257 QYAIIFNPT
+257 QYAIIINPT

-281 DNTGG
+281 DV
-286 GSSGGGGSTETGTN
+286 
-300 ITTGGTATGGNV
+300 TTGGTATGGNV
-312 TGDKALVNSNGN
+312 TGDKAIVNSNGN
-324 WYIVEGPFFS
+324 WYVVEGQFFS
-334 TGGTSSGGTLI
+334 NGGTSSGGTLI
-345 GGVMSGGTKVGAAY
+345 GGVMTGGHKVGAAY
-359 VHTTVKGGVYSGGVD
+359 VHTTVKGGVYKGGID
-374 VGGTV
+374 IGGKV

-385 IYPRSSYDGSDIDI
+385 IYPRSDFGGDVDI
-399 NAALNSGIR
+399 NAILNSGIR
-408 ILDKSYMATASEKEK
+408 ILDKSYMVTAPEKDK
-423 LVTNED
+423 LVTSKD
-429 WEKFLYEKNLPQDT
+429 WEKFLYEKNLPHDA
-443 AFDWDGLVIFNDSQK
+443 AFDWDGLIIFNDSKK

-463 IGTANI
+463 IGTANL

>member
-1 MIATVSDFP
+1 MITTVSDFP

-33 KLNYKTALS
+33 KLNYRTALS

-122 IINATTHG
+122 ITDATTHG

-141 LSDIVYDS
+141 LSEIVYDS
-149 DGETILKAKVLAG
+149 DGETILKAKVTAG

-171 EKYYS
+171 DKYYS
-176 FGNGGCSKGTNGS
+176 FGNGGCSKGNNGS
-189 GNTVFVENGMII
+189 GNIVIVEDGMII
-201 GGSISEGKFLTGK
+201 GGSITDGKFLTGK
-214 VTGGTLDSIANTLTG
+214 VTGGTLNTNTKTLTG

-242 TDSTVYNG
+242 IGSTVYNG

-257 QYAIIFNPT
+257 QYAIIINPT
-266 RSGEEIVTTGGTTVD
+266 RSGEDTITKGGTTSD
-281 DNTGG
+281 D
-286 GSSGGGGSTETGTN
+286 

-312 TGDKALVNSNGN
+312 TGDKALVNSNGK
-324 WYIVEGPFFS
+324 WYVVEGAFFS
-334 TGGTSSGGTLI
+334 TGGASSGGTLV
-345 GGVMSGGTKVGAAY
+345 GGVMTGGTKVGSAY
-359 VHTTVKGGVYSGGVD
+359 VHTTVKGGVYTGGID
-374 VGGTV
+374 IGGKL
-379 TIGDGY
+379 TIADGY
-385 IYPRSSYDGSDIDI
+385 IYPRASDKYNDVDI

-408 ILDKSYMATASEKEK
+408 ILDNSYMATASEKEN
-423 LVTNED
+423 LVTKED
-429 WEKFLYEKNLPQDT
+429 WDRFLYEKNLPQDM
-443 AFDWDGLVIFNDSQK
+443 AFDWDGLVIFNDSRK